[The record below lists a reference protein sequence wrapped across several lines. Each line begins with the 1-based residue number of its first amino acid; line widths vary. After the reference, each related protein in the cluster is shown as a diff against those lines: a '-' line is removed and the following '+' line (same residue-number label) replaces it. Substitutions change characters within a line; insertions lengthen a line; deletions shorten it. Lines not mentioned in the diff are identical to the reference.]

1 MPEALV
7 ISIQS
12 EVIRG
17 HVGNSCARFALQRL
31 GTNVWSLPTVVLSHH
46 PGHGRPEGRT
56 TPPEEMTSL
65 FRSLQQRG
73 WAQGVS
79 GVITGYLGAAAQAG
93 AAAEIVSRVKSL
105 NPRALYLCDPVFG
118 DDDGAYA
125 KPGVAEAIA
134 RDLLPLAD
142 IAAPNRFELSGLT
155 SQRIDGPADAV
166 RAARLLGVREVVVTS
181 VPDGS
186 QLANIVVTP
195 DAAWCCSVARE
206 EHVPHGTGDLLSA
219 IYLAFRLEGDG
230 PAEAL
235 SGSVSRV
242 QGVIRASLRH
252 DELQL
257 IHAQQLLVTPPNE
270 IAAIALR
277 R

>member
-1 MPEALV
+1 MPEEPI

-12 EVIRG
+12 EVVRG

-31 GTNVWSLPTVVLSHH
+31 GSNVWSLPTVVLSHH

-56 TPPEEMTSL
+56 TPPEELTSL
-65 FRSLQQRG
+65 FQSLQLRG
-73 WAQGVS
+73 WANGVK

-93 AAAEIVSRVKSL
+93 AAAGIVSRVKTL

-118 DDDGAYA
+118 DDGGAYA

-155 SQRIDGPADAV
+155 SQRIDGPADAA

-186 QLANIVVTP
+186 QIANIVVTP

-219 IYLAFRLEGDG
+219 VYLVLRLGG
-230 PAEAL
+230 ATPADAL

-242 QGVIRASLRH
+242 QAVISASLCH

-257 IHAQQLLVTPPNE
+257 IHAQRSLVSPTRE
-270 IAAIALR
+270 FVSR
-277 R
+277 RLA